1 MENQTEPV
9 APSNEEF
16 IYKVIKNN
24 MIYDGILQ
32 GIAYRILTKA
42 VDITPELNGADVF
55 IHFED
60 LLKDKK
66 PLPEYDL
73 KVKNISLSSLS
84 GLSERLDDHA
94 SLISTAIK
102 NMMLEAKAKGTKLVH
117 GTLRVALVP
126 ATGTMD
132 SGFNVALK
140 LMYLETTGDSK

>member
-66 PLPEYDL
+66 PLPEYEMRAVNLGHFNLPSLTTRMDENAGVISAIL
-73 KVKNISLSSLS
+73 KV
-84 GLSERLDDHA
+84 
-94 SLISTAIK
+94 
-102 NMMLEAKAKGTKLVH
+102 MMLDAKAKGTKLVH

-140 LMYLETTGDSK
+140 LMYLETTGDAK